1 MADEVARKDDNSV
14 NTQLGVVDVD
24 GTGLKPRKKEEIRK
38 IRTTDKGAVK
48 VDTGVKIIGGDE
60 KLLSVVDLTDRE
72 IQEAQLVELRLIS
85 MKLDCLQPDD
95 EEIDASELDQID
107 NETL

>member
-14 NTQLGVVDVD
+14 NTQIGVVDVD

-38 IRTTDKGAVK
+38 IRTTDKGLLK
-48 VDTGVKIIGGDE
+48 TDIGIKIVGGDE

-95 EEIDASELDQID
+95 EEFDPSDLEQID
-107 NETL
+107 Q